1 MTRRNPVE
9 MMLGIAAKFL
19 ASADE
24 IDGKVQAAVA
34 QNAAQADIL
43 ALKNL
48 AATDRLRALSACQA
62 AAPYCSP
69 RLQAVEISPVS
80 QTTAARFEAR
90 IAGMSEDEVL
100 EHIRRISDGS
110 LTIEMIDAQTVES

>member
-34 QNAAQADIL
+34 QNASQVDIL

-90 IAGMSEDEVL
+90 IAEMSEDEVL

>member
-34 QNAAQADIL
+34 QNASQVDIL

-69 RLQAVEISPVS
+69 RLQAVEISPIS

-90 IAGMSEDEVL
+90 IAEMSEDEVL

>member
-34 QNAAQADIL
+34 QNASQVDIL

>member
-34 QNAAQADIL
+34 QNASQVDIL

-90 IAGMSEDEVL
+90 IAEMSEDEVL

-110 LTIEMIDAQTVES
+110 LTIEMIDAKTVES